1 MFQRGKWQKKLKKD
15 YMENN
20 CLFCKI
26 AAKTIP
32 AAVIYED
39 ELVLAFLDINPMA
52 SGHTLVIPK
61 IHTENILDLPDD
73 QIEPFFQAVKK
84 VVALL
89 QERLKSRGFTI
100 GINHGKISGQAIDHL
115 HVHIV
120 PRYEGD
126 GGGSLHSVVKNPPQE
141 SLKEIQAKIVGK

>member
-1 MFQRGKWQKKLKKD
+1 
-15 YMENN
+15 MENN

-26 AAKTIP
+26 VTKNISVAA
-32 AAVIYED
+32 IYED
-39 ELVLAFLDINPMA
+39 ALSLAFLDIHPVA

-61 IHTENILDLPDD
+61 IHIENILDLPDN
-73 QIEPFFQAVKK
+73 QVESFFQVVKK

-89 QERLKSRGFTI
+89 QERLEPRGFTI
-100 GINHGKISGQAIDHL
+100 GINHGRISGQTIDHL

-126 GGGSLHSVVKNPPQE
+126 KGGSLHSVVNNPPQE
-141 SLKEIQAKIVGK
+141 SLEAIQAKLVGK

>member
-1 MFQRGKWQKKLKKD
+1 
-15 YMENN
+15 MENN

-26 AAKTIP
+26 VAKSIP

-39 ELVLAFLDINPMA
+39 EFVLAFLDINPMTL
-52 SGHTLVIPK
+52 GHTLVIPK
-61 IHTENILDLPDD
+61 IHAENILDLPDD
-73 QIEPFFQAVKK
+73 QIDPFFQAVKK
-84 VVALL
+84 IVALL
-89 QERLKSRGFTI
+89 QERLELRGFTI
-100 GINHGKISGQAIDHL
+100 GINHGKMSGQAIDHL

-141 SLKEIQAKIVGK
+141 SLEEIQAKIIGK